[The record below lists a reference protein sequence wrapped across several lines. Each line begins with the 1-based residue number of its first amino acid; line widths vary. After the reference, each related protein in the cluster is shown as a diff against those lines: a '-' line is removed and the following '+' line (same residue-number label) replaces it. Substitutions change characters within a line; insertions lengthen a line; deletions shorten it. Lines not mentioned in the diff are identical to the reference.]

1 MRRLL
6 WVFIGFLLIGS
17 PLYGQRKEIF
27 RAFEDSII
35 HLHHEILNERN
46 AVIRYQKNE
55 KLLKRVEDALKLRNS
70 INYGFDSVKTI
81 SILTSPDKKVR
92 VVTWFLI
99 AESGTHEHFGFVQAY
114 SSEEGHY
121 VVYPLTDCWQRIINP
136 TTQVLTPESWF
147 GALYTQIIQTK
158 DEDKTYYTLLGW
170 NGGNVFSQYKVIEVL
185 TLHHDKPV
193 FGANIFR
200 NYAKRT
206 TRVVFQFAP
215 VGRLNLSYEKQSV
228 TQKRE
233 KKRKKGKNKKND
245 TSGPDTLQVQMI
257 IFDRLVPMDEHL
269 QKLPQYYVGESSL
282 NDAFIQQNGKWY
294 FRPDVIGRNPDRE
307 YPAYERKTQIF
318 YKPAKRQPAPKA
330 QP

>member
-6 WVFIGFLLIGS
+6 LVIIGFLFIGS

-46 AVIRYQKNE
+46 AVLRYQKNE

-70 INYGFDSVKTI
+70 INYGFDSVRTI

-92 VVTWFLI
+92 IVTWFLI
-99 AESGTHEHFGFVQAY
+99 AENGTHEHYGFVQAY
-114 SSEEGHY
+114 SSEAGHY
-121 VVYPLTDCWQRIINP
+121 VVYPLTDCWQKIVNP
-136 TTQVLTPESWF
+136 SFQVLHAETGF
-147 GALYTQIIQTK
+147 GALYTQLIQTK
-158 DEDKTYYTLLGW
+158 DEEKTYYTLLGW
-170 NGGNVFSQYKVIEVL
+170 NGGDLFSQYRVIEVL
-185 TLHHDKPV
+185 TIQHDKPV

-200 NYAKRT
+200 NYTKRT
-206 TRVVFQFAP
+206 MRVIFQFAP
-215 VGRLNLSYEKQSV
+215 VGRLNLSYEKQSI
-228 TQKRE
+228 TQKPE
-233 KKRKKGKNKKND
+233 KKRKKNNNKKNE
-245 TSGPDTLQVQMI
+245 TTGPDTLQVQMI

-282 NDAFIQQNGKWY
+282 NDAFIQQHGKWY
-294 FRPDVIGRNPDRE
+294 FRPDVIGRNPE
-307 YPAYERKTQIF
+307 KNYPAYERKPRTY
-318 YKPAKRQPAPKA
+318 YKPAKRQSPPKT